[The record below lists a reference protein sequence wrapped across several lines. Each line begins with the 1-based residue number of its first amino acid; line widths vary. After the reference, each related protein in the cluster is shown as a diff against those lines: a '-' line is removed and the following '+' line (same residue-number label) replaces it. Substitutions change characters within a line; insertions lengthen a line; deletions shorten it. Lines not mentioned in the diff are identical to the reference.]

1 MSVANIIVE
10 ADSRLHTAHCRVV
23 RKFAKLAGE
32 TQTESADWSHAN
44 LTVGLWA
51 VSVGRA
57 SDWRCVTRGSLG
69 CPSVAVV
76 VAVPTWSGGPFLSSS
91 STLGYSTQRK

>member
-1 MSVANIIVE
+1 MKQT
-10 ADSRLHTAHCRVV
+10 ADCTLHTAELLESLPNWLVS
-23 RKFAKLAGE
+23 GE
-32 TQTESADWSHAN
+32 TQTESADCSHAN

-51 VSVGRA
+51 VPVGLA

-76 VAVPTWSGGPFLSSS
+76 VALPTWSGGPSLSSS

>member
-1 MSVANIIVE
+1 MLL
-10 ADSRLHTAHCRVV
+10 RQQTAHCRLVESLPNWLV
-23 RKFAKLAGE
+23 SGE

-51 VSVGRA
+51 VSVGLA

-69 CPSVAVV
+69 CPSVAVA
-76 VAVPTWSGGPFLSSS
+76 VAVPTWSGGPSLSSS